1 MTPVVFVAPY
11 FLEATLRFI
20 DAVARLEEVRLGLVS
35 TDPFEKLPAPLRR
48 RLHAH
53 WRIDDC
59 LDVDQVVGA
68 TRALEGRLGGRPAR
82 LIGTLEELQEPL
94 AVARERLGL
103 PGLSPAAAANFR
115 DKARMKR
122 VLAEAGL
129 PCARHRLVPAASEA
143 RAFAEEVGFPLVVKP
158 PAGAGAR
165 NTFRV
170 DDEAQLEATLRAQ
183 PPSPAAPVLLEEFIS
198 GEEHSFDA
206 IVIDGKPAW
215 HSISRY
221 LPGPLEVLRTDWIQ
235 WCVVLP
241 RDIEGPEFAPIRQA
255 GFAALERLG
264 MATGFAHMEWFRK
277 NGGGIAISE
286 VGARPPGAQFTS
298 LLSWAHDVDFY
309 RLWARLAALER
320 FDPPPRRYAVGCAY
334 LRGQGPGRVQGVR
347 GMETVARDVGSL
359 VVEARLP
366 QPGQAKAATYE
377 GEGYVILRH
386 PDTEVVERGLA
397 RVVTGLEV
405 ELA

>member
-20 DAVARLEEVRLGLVS
+20 EAVARLDGVRLGLVS
-35 TDPFEKLPAPLRR
+35 TDPEEKLPPGLRR
-48 RLHAH
+48 RLAGH

-59 LDVDQVVGA
+59 LDPAQVVAAVHGLSARMGA
-68 TRALEGRLGGRPAR
+68 PVRL
-82 LIGTLEELQEPL
+82 LGTLEELQVPL

-103 PGLSPAAAANFR
+103 AGLGVEAAENFR

-122 VLAEAGL
+122 VLAGAGL
-129 PCARHRLVPAASEA
+129 PCARHRLVPDEADA
-143 RAFAEEVGFPLVVKP
+143 RAFAGEVGFPLVVKP
-158 PAGAGAR
+158 RAGAGAR

-170 DDEAQLEATLRAQ
+170 DDPGQLARTLEAM
-183 PPSPAAPVLLEEFIS
+183 PPSPARPVLLEEFVT

-206 IVIDGKPAW
+206 VVVGGRPAW

-221 LPGPLEVLRTDWIQ
+221 LPGPLEVLRTAWIQ

-241 RDIEGPEFAPIRQA
+241 RDIEGEEFAPIRRA
-255 GFAALERLG
+255 GFAALAALG
-264 MATGFAHMEWFRK
+264 LDTGFAHMEWFRRED
-277 NGGGIAISE
+277 GGVAISE

-309 RLWARLAALER
+309 SVWARLAALER
-320 FDPPPRRYAVGCAY
+320 FDPPLRRFAVGCAY
-334 LRGQGPGRVQGVR
+334 LRGQGEGRVRGVR
-347 GMETVARDVGSL
+347 GIEAVVRDVGDL

-377 GEGYVILRH
+377 GEGYVVLRH
-386 PDTEVVERGLA
+386 PDTAVVERGLA

-405 ELA
+405 EIA